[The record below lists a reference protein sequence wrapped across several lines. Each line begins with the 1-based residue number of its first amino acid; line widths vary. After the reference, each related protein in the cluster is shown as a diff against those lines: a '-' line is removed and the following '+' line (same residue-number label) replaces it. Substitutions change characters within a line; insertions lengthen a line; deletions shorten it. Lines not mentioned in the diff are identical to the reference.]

1 MRILVFHQ
9 FYTRSSEAGI
19 SRFNVFAEEWKEW
32 GVQTEV
38 ITGSVN
44 YVTGERKPIGFLKLF
59 SQEFDESAVHI
70 VRTWSTS
77 LGFGYRSFLGRV
89 ASYVSFLFSA
99 FWAGMSVQKPDVI
112 IASSPPLFIGFLGWI
127 VALIRRVPFVF
138 EVRDLW
144 PDELI
149 ELGYIKN
156 RFIIRISYML
166 ERFLYARARR
176 LIVNSP
182 GLKLFLVEEKKVK
195 SDLVGVVPNP
205 VVPMESS
212 EAEVK
217 SLRKRMQ
224 WEGKCVV
231 FYGGS
236 LSFVYDFDTLLDSA
250 KEFLSYP
257 EILFVVV
264 GDGRQKA
271 HLLKRVHEEKIFNVK
286 ILPSVPKKEF
296 GTMLRAADIGIATLR
311 DMRLLACVYATKVFD
326 YMSASK
332 PTVLLMRGVTSEL
345 VHAAECGVPL
355 EPGDKLGFCRAID
368 ALSRDPLLRARLGES
383 GARFL
388 RQHFNRGALAEAYLE
403 LLKPAIDKNKRHD
416 SRER

>member
-9 FYTRSSEAGI
+9 FYTRLSEAGI

-44 YVTGERKPIGFLKLF
+44 YVTGERKPTGFLRLF
-59 SQEFDESAVHI
+59 SQEFDESGVHI
-70 VRTWSTS
+70 VRGWSTS

-89 ASYVSFLFSA
+89 ASYGSFLFSA
-99 FWAGMSVQKPDVI
+99 FWAGISVQKPDVI

-127 VALIRRVPFVF
+127 IALVRRVPFVF

-149 ELGYIKN
+149 ELGYIKS
-156 RFIIRISYML
+156 RFLIRVSYVL
-166 ERFLYARARR
+166 ERFLYRRAKR
-176 LIVNSP
+176 IVVNSP
-182 GLKLFLVEEKKVK
+182 GLKLFLVEEKKL
-195 SDLVGVVPNP
+195 SENLVGVVPNP
-205 VVPMESS
+205 VVPMEPS
-212 EAEVK
+212 EAEVQ

-250 KEFLSYP
+250 KEFLSRP

-264 GDGRQKA
+264 GDGRQKG
-271 HLLKRVHEEKIFNVK
+271 HLAKRIHDEKIFNVK
-286 ILPSVPKKEF
+286 ILSPVSKKEF
-296 GTMLRAADIGIATLR
+296 GVMVRAADIGVATLR
-311 DMRLLACVYATKVFD
+311 DMRLLACVYATKAFD
-326 YMSASK
+326 YMAASK
-332 PTVLLMRGVTSEL
+332 PIVLLMHGVTNEL
-345 VHAAECGVPL
+345 VRAAECGVAL
-355 EPGDKLGFCRAID
+355 EPGNKIGFCRAID
-368 ALSRDPLLRARLGES
+368 GLSRDPLLRARLGDA

-388 RQHFNRGALAEAYLE
+388 KQHFNRRHLAEQYLE
-403 LLKPAIDKNKRHD
+403 LLKPAMSTKKKRA
-416 SRER
+416 